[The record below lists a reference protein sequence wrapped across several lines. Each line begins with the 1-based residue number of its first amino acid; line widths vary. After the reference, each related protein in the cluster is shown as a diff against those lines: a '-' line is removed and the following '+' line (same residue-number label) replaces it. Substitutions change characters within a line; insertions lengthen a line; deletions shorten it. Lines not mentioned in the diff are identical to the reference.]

1 MNQRHREGACEKKIN
16 YGKDKEQDENDIG
29 GKEVKK

>member
-1 MNQRHREGACEKKIN
+1 MSQRRREGACEKKIN
-16 YGKDKEQDENDIG
+16 HGKDKEQDEIDIG